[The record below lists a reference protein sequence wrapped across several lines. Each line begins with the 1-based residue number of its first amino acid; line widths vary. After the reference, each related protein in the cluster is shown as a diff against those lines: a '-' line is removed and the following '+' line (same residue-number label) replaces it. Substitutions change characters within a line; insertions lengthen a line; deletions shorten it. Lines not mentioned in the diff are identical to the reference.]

1 MLAHLSALAAA
12 QSEPSADGDA
22 VPVDAS
28 PSSAEW
34 PPQISEGLPGPG
46 YLVVLIGPVSLP
58 LSAPLPPAV
67 DGSSGLAD
75 SVAAAKA
82 CFLDLCERGLCVS
95 AQAVGVGGLIAAL
108 ARLCASPYSLPV
120 GCTVVLPTPV
130 LTPEQPTA
138 PSLQQQLFT
147 AMPGYYLLAIP
158 GHRQAA
164 ARILVAER
172 GVPIW
177 LLGRSTGSELVIR
190 TSDGPEDNSFTE
202 ILRLPV
208 AQLAQ
213 VLDPGLFPPPVPA
226 E

>member
-1 MLAHLSALAAA
+1 MLAHLSALVTA
-12 QSEPSADGDA
+12 QPLPSADGA
-22 VPVDAS
+22 VAAS
-28 PSSAEW
+28 ASSADW
-34 PPQISEGLPGPG
+34 PSHVSEGLPGSG

-67 DGSSGLAD
+67 DDSSGLAG
-75 SVAAAKA
+75 SIVAAKA
-82 CFLDLCERGLCVS
+82 CFLELCERGLCVS
-95 AQAVGVGGLIAAL
+95 AQAVGAGGLIAAL
-108 ARLCASPYSLPV
+108 ARLCASPYSVPV

-130 LTPEQPTA
+130 LTPEQATA
-138 PSLQQQLFT
+138 PSLPQQLFT
-147 AMPGYYLLAIP
+147 DMPGYYLLAIP

-177 LLGRSTGSELVIR
+177 LLGRSTGTELVIR
-190 TSDGPEDNSFTE
+190 TSDGPEDSAFTE

-213 VLDPGLFPPPVPA
+213 VLDPGLFPPQVPA

>member
-1 MLAHLSALAAA
+1 MLAHLSALVAA
-12 QSEPSADGDA
+12 QSQPSADGA
-22 VPVDAS
+22 VTPVAAS
-28 PSSAEW
+28 ASSADW
-34 PPQISEGLPGPG
+34 PQHVSEGLPGPG

-58 LSAPLPPAV
+58 LSAPLPPDV
-67 DGSSGLAD
+67 DGSSGLAG

-82 CFLDLCERGLCVS
+82 CFLELCERGLCVA
-95 AQAVGVGGLIAAL
+95 AQPVDAGGLIAAM
-108 ARLCASPYSLPV
+108 ARLCASPYSVPV

-130 LTPEQPTA
+130 LTPEQVTA
-138 PSLQQQLFT
+138 QSLQQQLFT
-147 AMPGYYLLAIP
+147 DMPGYYLLAIP

-190 TSDGPEDNSFTE
+190 TSDGPQDSAFTE

-213 VLDPGLFPPPVPA
+213 VLDPGLFPPQAPA